1 MIIVTSGYFNFNADM
16 KIKDTIDKIRAY
28 FYTNQTRNPDFR
40 IEQLKMLKETVI
52 KYKSEIQKALYYD
65 LHKSPAETM
74 LTEIGIV
81 LNEIDF
87 AVKNLKEWAKTEE
100 VETVPYLKP
109 AKSLIVKEPFGI
121 ALIIVPFNYP
131 LQLALTPLVGAIA
144 AGNCAVI
151 RTSHRTPETS
161 KVLNQIISETFTS
174 DYIKMFLPEEISS
187 KDIMQGDFDYIFFTG
202 STQAGRQIAKT
213 AGERLIPYTLEL
225 GGKSPVII
233 DDTADLKVSARRIVK
248 GKFMNAGQT
257 CIAPDYL
264 FVHASIREKLILEMI
279 NAIQEF
285 YGTYTQESTDYGR
298 IIDIEA
304 FNRLSKLIKSSK
316 DKIIYGG
323 HSDECTLY
331 IEPTLI
337 VEDSVNSDIMQEEIF
352 GPLLPVLEWTD
363 INRVKEYI
371 RQKPKPLALYVFSED
386 KEFRKDIFKSLS
398 FGGGAVN
405 DTINHTAGENLP
417 FGGVGA
423 SGVGRYHGKY
433 SFYTFSHLKSV
444 LISST
449 ERKDDIFCPPFTKEK
464 INLINRFY

>member
-40 IEQLKMLKETVI
+40 IEQLKMLKKTVI

-187 KDIMQGDFDYIFFTG
+187 KDISFISTSCSSYFNDNIFF
-202 STQAGRQIAKT
+202 
-213 AGERLIPYTLEL
+213 
-225 GGKSPVII
+225 V
-233 DDTADLKVSARRIVK
+233 V
-248 GKFMNAGQT
+248 
-257 CIAPDYL
+257 
-264 FVHASIREKLILEMI
+264 
-279 NAIQEF
+279 
-285 YGTYTQESTDYGR
+285 
-298 IIDIEA
+298 
-304 FNRLSKLIKSSK
+304 
-316 DKIIYGG
+316 
-323 HSDECTLY
+323 
-331 IEPTLI
+331 
-337 VEDSVNSDIMQEEIF
+337 
-352 GPLLPVLEWTD
+352 
-363 INRVKEYI
+363 RVVWK
-371 RQKPKPLALYVFSED
+371 
-386 KEFRKDIFKSLS
+386 
-398 FGGGAVN
+398 
-405 DTINHTAGENLP
+405 
-417 FGGVGA
+417 
-423 SGVGRYHGKY
+423 
-433 SFYTFSHLKSV
+433 
-444 LISST
+444 
-449 ERKDDIFCPPFTKEK
+449 
-464 INLINRFY
+464 